1 MNDTT
6 ATLLSHAYDNP
17 KTCISLI
24 CGTGVNAALPLP
36 IHALHP
42 EKFGTRPAEWKSAA
56 KNVLVNTECSM
67 LGGGIFPITAADSKL
82 DSEAELPG
90 FQPFEQLTGGRYLG
104 EVARLTL
111 VEAGMP
117 LEGRWSLDS
126 EILAG
131 FDEYA
136 CVSTCGVRMMA

>member
-1 MNDTT
+1 
-6 ATLLSHAYDNP
+6 
-17 KTCISLI
+17 
-24 CGTGVNAALPLP
+24 
-36 IHALHP
+36 
-42 EKFGTRPAEWKSAA
+42 
-56 KNVLVNTECSM
+56 M

-126 EILAG
+126 EVLAG